1 MTNKSLEQLY
11 KEHNGKGS
19 DKWSSY
25 LIEYERIFGEYKD
38 YPINLLEIGVQN
50 GGSLEIWSKYF
61 ANAKKLLGCDIN
73 PDCANLLF
81 EDSRIDVVVGDANS
95 DVVQLKLLQHV
106 EIFDLIIDD
115 GSHCSSDIVRS
126 FDKYFPYL
134 ADGGLFVVED
144 LHCSYWAE
152 FEGGL
157 YDPFS
162 SIMFFKRLADIV
174 NYEHWGIAK
183 SRTEIL
189 HGFYLKYNFQ
199 IDEDLLK
206 HIHSIEFINS
216 ICVIRKNA
224 PQNNMLGNRII
235 SGLDESII
243 ARDLDLQS
251 APTQVPSQDTNA
263 WATRN
268 IPPEEDVLR
277 LENEIICL
285 NNKVLERDRNIAD
298 FNKQLE
304 YRDSDITS
312 LKQVVAE
319 QEGKLDD
326 FYNSTSWRITRPL
339 RFIYVLSSK
348 ILHKFHIKL

>member
-1 MTNKSLEQLY
+1 MTNKSLEQIYAL
-11 KEHNGKGS
+11 HNGKVS

-25 LIEYERIFGEYKD
+25 LVEYGRIFGEYRDK
-38 YPINLLEIGVQN
+38 PVSLLEIGVQN

-61 ANAKKLLGCDIN
+61 TNAKNLLGCDIN
-73 PDCANLLF
+73 LDCANLVF
-81 EDSRIDVVVGDANS
+81 EDSRIEIVVGDANS
-95 DVVQLKLLQHV
+95 DVVQLKLLQHAA
-106 EIFDLIIDD
+106 IFDLIVDD

-126 FDKYFPYL
+126 FAKYFPHL
-134 ADGGLFVVED
+134 ADGGIFVVED

-174 NYEHWGIAK
+174 NHEHWGIDK

-199 IDEDLLK
+199 IDEELLK

-224 PQNNMLGNRII
+224 PQNNILGSRII
-235 SGLDESII
+235 SGSDESI
-243 ARDLDLQS
+243 APGGLDLQS

-263 WATRN
+263 MAARS

-277 LENEIICL
+277 LENEISCL
-285 NNKVLERDRNIAD
+285 NNKVIERDRNIAD
-298 FNKQLE
+298 FSKQLE
-304 YRDSDITS
+304 YRDSDIT
-312 LKQVVAE
+312 LLQQVVAE
-319 QEGKLDD
+319 QQEKVDD
-326 FYNSTSWRITRPL
+326 FYNSTSWRITKPL
-339 RFIYVLSSK
+339 RFIYNLYTK
-348 ILHKFHIKL
+348 ILHTFRIKH